1 MDRLIVPREESC
13 HFAMKPKRSPFYL
26 AVALTATAFCLGALG
41 ATSNE
46 PENKTPQ
53 DVFDGMRK
61 SFRPEKA
68 QGVHAR
74 YQWELSGPN
83 GGYWFIEVNDGK
95 CRIQQ
100 GKIDNPDVT
109 FIASDKD
116 WVALSNGKLSGKW
129 AFFTGRLK
137 IRGPQSLARKLDEM
151 FP

>member
-1 MDRLIVPREESC
+1 MDRLMVPREESC
-13 HFAMKPKRSPFYL
+13 RFTMKTKRSPFYL
-26 AVALTATAFCLGALG
+26 AMALAAMTVCFSALG
-41 ATSNE
+41 ASSSE
-46 PENKTPQ
+46 PNNKTPQ

-68 QGVHAR
+68 KGVHVR

-83 GGYWFIEVNDGK
+83 GGNWFIEVNDGK
-95 CRIQQ
+95 CKVDK

-109 FIASDKD
+109 FVTSDKD
-116 WVALSNGKLSGKW
+116 WVALSNGTLGGKW

-137 IRGPQSLARKLDEM
+137 IRGPQSLARKLDEI